1 MQKQM
6 MYANIGQTNCSL
18 SETERV
24 YSVDSTQNFSGLAQ
38 QYELGRP
45 AYAEKFIDTLYS
57 KYGFG
62 QESVIA
68 DIGSGTGKL
77 AKQLLDRGSF
87 VYCVEPNADMRNA
100 AADILEGYEK
110 LRIVDGAVAETG
122 LDRQSVDFVTT
133 AQAFHWFDPEL
144 FKRECRR
151 ILRRE
156 GTVFLIWNI
165 RDRSDEINQLSFEI
179 YSEFCPDFKG
189 FGGGIQKDD
198 KRIQQF
204 FDSRYEYLEFPHPLF
219 YNRAQFISRSLSGS
233 YSLKPGDKRYE
244 EYIEALASLYDK
256 YEKDHILEIANKTV
270 VYIGTVSQIREN
282 ES

>member
-1 MQKQM
+1 M
-6 MYANIGQTNCSL
+6 
-18 SETERV
+18 
-24 YSVDSTQNFSGLAQ
+24 DSTQNFSGLAQ

-45 AYAEKFIDTLYS
+45 NYAEEFIDTLYS

-62 QESVIA
+62 QKSVIA

-87 VYCVEPNADMRNA
+87 VYCVEPNADMRKA
-100 AADILEGYEK
+100 AADALEGYEK
-110 LRIVDGAVAETG
+110 LRIVDGTATETG

-156 GTVFLIWNI
+156 GTAFLIWNI
-165 RDRSDEINQLSFEI
+165 RDRLDKVNQLSFEI
-179 YSEFCPDFKG
+179 YSEYCPGFRG

-204 FDSRYEYLEFPHPLF
+204 FDNQYEYLEFPYHLF
-219 YNRAQFISRSLSGS
+219 YNRSQFISRSLSGS
-233 YSLKPGDKRYE
+233 YSLKPGDKRYK
-244 EYIEALASLYDK
+244 EYIEALTALYDK
-256 YEKDHILEIANKTV
+256 YEKDHVLEIANKTV
-270 VYIGTVSQIREN
+270 VYIGTVGQTEDN